1 MMEYLSVKNA
11 GGRGLAI
18 DVDMSWMI
26 NAWGDA
32 GTATVGGLV
41 IGLMFGA
48 FAQRSRFCL
57 RAATVEFWRGNL
69 GPKTAIWLLAFGA
82 ALFGT
87 QALFATGVLDASA
100 VRQLSTT
107 GTMSGALIGGL
118 MFGAGMIL
126 ARGCASRLLVLSATG
141 NLRALIAG
149 LILTVVAQ
157 ASLRGVLSPIRQ
169 ELASWW
175 LVGAGVRNMGEA
187 LPAAAGLAAGVL
199 ILALAICVAWRH
211 GFSIMGSVA
220 AVGVGF
226 GVAAGWWFNATLAG
240 QAFEI
245 VAVQSISFTGPST
258 DTLMALINEPEPSL
272 GFGLGLVPGVF
283 AGSFLMATA
292 TGEFRIQTFDSSAPL
307 PRYIAGACLMGF
319 GSMLAGGCAVGAGV
333 TGGAVLALTAW
344 VALTAMWVGAG
355 LTDLLVDRRGAR
367 EDRSLAAPHV
377 LT

>member
-11 GGRGLAI
+11 EGRGLAI

-107 GTMSGALIGGL
+107 GTMSGAMIGGL

-199 ILALAICVAWRH
+199 ILALAIYLAWRH

-220 AVGVGF
+220 AVGV
-226 GVAAGWWFNATLAG
+226 AAGWWFNATLAS

-245 VAVQSISFTGPST
+245 VTVQSISFTGPSA

-355 LTDLLVDRRGAR
+355 LMDLLVDRRGAR

>member
-11 GGRGLAI
+11 EGRGLAT

-107 GTMSGALIGGL
+107 GTMSGAMIGGL

-187 LPAAAGLAAGVL
+187 WPAAAGLAAGVL
-199 ILALAICVAWRH
+199 ILALAIYLAWRH

-220 AVGVGF
+220 AVGV
-226 GVAAGWWFNATLAG
+226 AAGWWFNATLAS

-245 VAVQSISFTGPST
+245 VTVQSISFTGPSA

-355 LTDLLVDRRGAR
+355 LMDLLVDRRGAR
-367 EDRSLAAPHV
+367 EDRSLAAAHV